1 MGNLG
6 PSIGDLIIEVLNM
19 SEKKIRVL
27 MSKPGIDGHWRG
39 GIVVSRAIRDAGMEL
54 IFGGFQNVEQIVES
68 AIQEDVDVIGLSIHS
83 GAHFAYTQQ
92 VIDLLKERGVLD
104 NVMILVGGVVP
115 AKDFSKLKEMGVA
128 NIYGPGSM
136 TSDIVEFIKTH
147 VKK

>member
-1 MGNLG
+1 
-6 PSIGDLIIEVLNM
+6 M

-54 IFGGFQNVEQIVES
+54 IFGGFQNVEQIVET

-83 GAHFAYTQQ
+83 GAHFAYTQG
-92 VIDLLKERGVLD
+92 VIDLLKERGLFD
-104 NVMILVGGVVP
+104 NIMILVGGVIP
-115 AKDFSKLKEMGVA
+115 AQDFQKLKEMGVM
-128 NIYGPGSM
+128 NVYGPGSM
-136 TSDIVEFIKTH
+136 TAEIVEFIKTN

>member
-1 MGNLG
+1 
-6 PSIGDLIIEVLNM
+6 M

-54 IFGGFQNVEQIVES
+54 IFGGFQNTQQIVES

-92 VIDLLKERGVLD
+92 VIDLLEERGVLD
-104 NVMILVGGVVP
+104 DIMILVGGVVP

-128 NIYGPGSM
+128 NVYGPGSM

>member
-1 MGNLG
+1 
-6 PSIGDLIIEVLNM
+6 M

-54 IFGGFQNVEQIVES
+54 IFGGFQNVQQIVAA

-83 GAHFAYTQQ
+83 GAHFAYTQE
-92 VIDLLKERGVLD
+92 VIDLLKEKGIFD
-104 NVMILVGGVVP
+104 DIMILLGGVIP
-115 AKDFSKLKEMGVA
+115 AKDFPKLKEMGVA
-128 NIYGPGSM
+128 NVYGPG
-136 TSDIVEFIKTH
+136 TLTKDIVEFIRAN

>member
-6 PSIGDLIIEVLNM
+6 SSIGDLNTEVFCM
-19 SEKKIRVL
+19 SERKIRVL

-54 IFGGFQNVEQIVES
+54 IFGGFQNVHQIVES

-92 VIDLLKERGVLD
+92 VIDLLKERGVID
-104 NVMILVGGVVP
+104 NIMILVGGVVP
-115 AKDFSKLKEMGVA
+115 AKDFPKLKEMGVA

>member
-1 MGNLG
+1 
-6 PSIGDLIIEVLNM
+6 M
-19 SEKKIRVL
+19 SGKKIRVL

-104 NVMILVGGVVP
+104 NFMILVGGIVP
-115 AKDFSKLKEMGVA
+115 AQDFSKLKEMGVA

-136 TSDIVEFIKTH
+136 TSDIVEFIKTN

>member
-1 MGNLG
+1 M
-6 PSIGDLIIEVLNM
+6 
-19 SEKKIRVL
+19 KKIRVL

-54 IFGGFQNVEQIVES
+54 IFGGFQNVQQIVEA

-83 GAHFAYTQQ
+83 GAHFAYTQE
-92 VIDLLKERGVLD
+92 VIDLLKEKGVFG
-104 NVMILVGGVVP
+104 NVMILLGGVIP

-128 NIYGPGSM
+128 NVYGPG
-136 TSDIVEFIKTH
+136 TITKDIVEFIRAN

>member
-1 MGNLG
+1 M
-6 PSIGDLIIEVLNM
+6 GDLGSSISNLNNEVGRM

-104 NVMILVGGVVP
+104 NIMILLGGVIP
-115 AKDFSKLKEMGVA
+115 AKDFPKLKEMGVA

-136 TSDIVEFIKTH
+136 TSDIVEFIKSH